1 VRSSSPST
9 QVLATAARVW
19 NSWSGAVRS
28 IPDSL
33 PILHPRGAPH
43 TAKDAGEGVGHAPSV
58 RNSRTVNRR
67 VSWPATL
74 AAQHDEARVPQ
85 GDVAGSTR
93 LLRQVRRTHVPRAP
107 AGPTARP
114 PRPGRN
120 SGPRGDSHRWRVMR
134 GGLAPRCPRTRRPSA
149 QGRRGTAIPTRARR
163 VRADRSHR
171 RIAVSTSRERQAPA

>member
-1 VRSSSPST
+1 MCMLRSRCTNAATSGGGCGHRSCCVVSLRAGYTLSPCRSGRAASMISEIDPCAQRQGRECGGLVQSDMPRARSSSPPT

-33 PILHPRGAPH
+33 PIPHPRAAPH

-58 RNSRTVNRR
+58 RNSRAVNRR

-93 LLRQVRRTHVPRAP
+93 LLRQVR
-107 AGPTARP
+107 
-114 PRPGRN
+114 
-120 SGPRGDSHRWRVMR
+120 
-134 GGLAPRCPRTRRPSA
+134 
-149 QGRRGTAIPTRARR
+149 
-163 VRADRSHR
+163 
-171 RIAVSTSRERQAPA
+171 